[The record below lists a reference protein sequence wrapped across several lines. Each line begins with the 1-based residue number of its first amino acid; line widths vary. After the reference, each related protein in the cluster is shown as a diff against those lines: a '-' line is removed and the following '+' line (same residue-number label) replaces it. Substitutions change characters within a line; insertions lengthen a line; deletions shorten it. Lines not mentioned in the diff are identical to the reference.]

1 MNAVAVE
8 VIWDLVVFLTL
19 FAAGLVVLGVLART
33 R

>member
-8 VIWDLVVFLTL
+8 VIWDLVVFLAL
-19 FAAGLVVLGVLART
+19 FGAGLVVLGVLART